1 MHKRFFHCQSF
12 CPSISSPV
20 EKKFGLI
27 SLPQEASASLFFV
40 TTCSRYESFI
50 QQILFPRCF
59 IIATPQK
66 TINISKTKSR
76 CKIHHNSN
84 ILTSPK
90 VGMRQIFCTLP
101 SPRSVLQWLLKFIGA
116 KRSCFCKLMCHLHGT
131 KQNLPD
137 TGISCHLSV
146 FKDSLIISWHKDI
159 FKDSLII
166 FWYKDIFLLP
176 QKKDFFPPP
185 TCVHAVPINYRM
197 SEWLC
202 VAQSGPTEK
211 LLNWKSRQKAPL
223 FLPLLLEWCCLWQK
237 ARPHPSLPNGHP
249 VNIAPCLRCCLW

>member
-1 MHKRFFHCQSF
+1 MHKRFFRCQSF

-101 SPRSVLQWLLKFIGA
+101 SPRSVLQWLLKFIDA
-116 KRSCFCKLMCHLHGT
+116 KQSCFYKLIMIIICMEWNKTCLIQVLVVIFLYSRT
-131 KQNLPD
+131 PWSSPD
-137 TGISCHLSV
+137 TKIFLRTPWSSSDTKIFFSCH
-146 FKDSLIISWHKDI
+146 
-159 FKDSLII
+159 
-166 FWYKDIFLLP
+166 
-176 QKKDFFPPP
+176 KKRFFFPRPP
-185 TCVHAVPINYRM
+185 VYTPSPSTTECRNGCV
-197 SEWLC
+197 
-202 VAQSGPTEK
+202 
-211 LLNWKSRQKAPL
+211 
-223 FLPLLLEWCCLWQK
+223 
-237 ARPHPSLPNGHP
+237 
-249 VNIAPCLRCCLW
+249 